1 MRIIIDILHP
11 AHVHVFKHFT
21 REMRARGHEV
31 MFTARDKDRSVELLR
46 LEGFEPKVLSRHKP
60 GTFDLARELVGR
72 TQKFLAVAKEFN
84 PDVLTGIMGPTI
96 APAGRLMRT
105 PSVVFYDTEFARV
118 TNRWVYPMAKFVVTP
133 NSYLDDIGKNQR
145 RYDGYHELAY
155 LHPNRFTPDPA
166 KIESAG
172 LSADEPYVFF
182 RFVAFEASHDTG
194 ESGLTMRKRAE
205 LVHEIAKTYRVV
217 ISSEQPLPDDLQPY
231 AFSGAVEDIH
241 HVLAFAHL
249 TLGESA
255 TMASESA
262 VLGTPSVYIATSD
275 RGYIREQ
282 QDRYGLVKIFRETES
297 EEFLAYARE
306 QLADPQ
312 LAEKAHAARERLLAE
327 NIDVTDFMVRFF
339 EEQFG
344 TA

>member
-11 AHVHVFKHFT
+11 AHVHMFKNFT
-21 REMRARGHEV
+21 REMRSRGHEV

-46 LEGFEPKVLSRHKP
+46 LEGFDPIVISRHKP

-72 TQKFLAVAKEFN
+72 TRKFMGIARKFK

-118 TNRWVYPMAKFVVTP
+118 TNRWVYPMATYVVTP
-133 NSYLDDIGKNQR
+133 QAYLDDIGSNQV

-166 KIESAG
+166 KIEAAG
-172 LSADEPYVFF
+172 LSIDEPYVFF

-194 ESGLTMRKRAE
+194 EAGLSMRRRAQ
-205 LVHEIAKTYRVV
+205 LVHEVAEKYRVV
-217 ISSEQPLPDDLQPY
+217 ISSEKPLPADLQPY
-231 AFSGAVEDIH
+231 AYAGSAEDIH

-282 QDRYGLVKIFRETES
+282 QDRYGLVKIFRETQAD
-297 EEFLAYARE
+297 EFMAYARA
-306 QLADPQ
+306 QLADPD
-312 LAEKAHAARERLLAE
+312 LAEKAQLARERLLE
-327 NIDVTDFMVRFF
+327 DNIDVTEFMVRFF
-339 EEQFG
+339 EEKFG
-344 TA
+344 NA